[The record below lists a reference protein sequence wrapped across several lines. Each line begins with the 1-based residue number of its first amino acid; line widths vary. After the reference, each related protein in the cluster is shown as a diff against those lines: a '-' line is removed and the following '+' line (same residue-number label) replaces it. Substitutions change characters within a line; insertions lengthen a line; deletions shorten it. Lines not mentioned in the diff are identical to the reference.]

1 MRIAINHFCSIAL
14 LAVMTACGSGTSEVD
29 FARSLGV
36 KAPAEMVL
44 RGGKIITMDGDSS
57 VKEALAIRDGRFIA
71 VGTNRDMRPFTG
83 PRTRIIELAGRTVI
97 PGLIDSHVHA
107 TSACLNWDEE
117 IHWERTRSL
126 IDGLR
131 QIESAAKASPP
142 GTWVVVGGGWVP
154 TQFAE
159 RRFPSRAE
167 LDAIAPQHPVYI
179 QYLNQGALLNSA
191 ALAAAGITRASA
203 DPPGGRF
210 ERNPSSGDLT
220 GWLQSAAAW
229 ELVYDKI
236 PRAPLNK
243 ARESLKNCFHELN
256 RLAITSVGDLH
267 GRRVGF
273 AQRRLLNDMRSTGDL
288 TVRISFYLG
297 ASDTG
302 DAVEQLRSAMAE
314 IKQLPQNDMFRFA
327 GFYQVLPN
335 IGDTLA
341 DPKAALTPAARE
353 KFRRL
358 AQFFAESERSF
369 RVEATHDAGA
379 RQLLDILEEVNAAT
393 PFAPRR
399 IGFAHLESATA
410 ETVARIKKLGG
421 GISVQDRLVM
431 TGERNAELWGL
442 ALAREA
448 PPLRAM
454 LESGVPLG
462 AGSDGFRAVNYSPML
477 SLWWLVTGKTV
488 AGTALREHEQNLTRE
503 EALRLY
509 TVGSAWF
516 SFEEGRKGSIEPGKL
531 ADLAVL
537 NADYITVPDDQ
548 IRALESLLTVVGG
561 RVVYA
566 AEPYKQVE
574 KTDKHLR

>member
-1 MRIAINHFCSIAL
+1 MAL
-14 LAVMTACGSGTSEVD
+14 LAAMTACGGSSETD
-29 FARSLGV
+29 FARSLAV

-44 RGGKIITMDGDSS
+44 RGGKILTMDGDRS
-57 VKEALAIRDGRFIA
+57 VKEALAIRDGRFVA

-83 PRTRIIELAGRTVI
+83 PHTRVIELAGRTMI

-107 TSACLNWDEE
+107 TSACLNWDSE

-126 IDGLR
+126 ADGLK
-131 QIESAAKASPP
+131 QIESVAKSRPP
-142 GTWVVVGGGWVP
+142 GTWLVVGGGWVP
-154 TQFAE
+154 TQFTE

-167 LDAIAPQHPVYI
+167 LDAIAPKHPVYV

-203 DPPGGRF
+203 DPPGGKF
-210 ERNPSSGDLT
+210 ERNPSSGELS

-229 ELVYDKI
+229 EPVYDKI
-236 PRAPLNK
+236 SRAPLNE

-267 GRRVGF
+267 GRNVGF

-288 TVRISFYLG
+288 TVRINFYVG
-297 ASDTG
+297 PSDAG
-302 DAVEQLRSAMAE
+302 DSVEQLRSVLAE

-327 GFYQVLPN
+327 GFYEVLPN
-335 IGDTLA
+335 IDNGLA
-341 DPKAALTPAARE
+341 DPKALLTPAASE
-353 KFRRL
+353 NFRRL
-358 AQFFAESERSF
+358 AQFFAESEQSF

-399 IGFAHLESATA
+399 IGFAHLESVTT
-410 ETVARIKKLGG
+410 ETVARIQKLGG
-421 GISVQDRLVM
+421 GVSVQDRLVM

-442 ALAREA
+442 PLAREA
-448 PPLRAM
+448 PPLRTL

-477 SLWWLVTGKTV
+477 SLWWLTTGKTM
-488 AGTALREHEQNLTRE
+488 AGTALRAREQNLTRE

-516 SFEEGRKGSIEPGKL
+516 TFDEGRKGSIEPGKL

-537 NADYITVPDDQ
+537 NADYATVPDDQ
-548 IRALESLLTVVGG
+548 IRALESLLTIVGG
-561 RVVYA
+561 RIVYA
-566 AEPYKQVE
+566 AGPYKQVE
-574 KTDKHLR
+574 KTDKRPR

>member
-1 MRIAINHFCSIAL
+1 
-14 LAVMTACGSGTSEVD
+14 MTACGGGSEAD
-29 FARSLGV
+29 FERSLAV
-36 KAPAEMVL
+36 KAPADTVL
-44 RGGKIITMDGDSS
+44 RGGKIITVDSELS
-57 VKEALAIRDGRFIA
+57 IKEAVAIRDGRFIA

-83 PRTRIIELAGRTVI
+83 PHTRIIELAGRTVI

-107 TSACLNWDEE
+107 TSACLNWDSE

-126 IDGLR
+126 NDGLK
-131 QIESAAKASPP
+131 QVESAAKSRPP
-142 GTWVVVGGGWVP
+142 GTWLVVAGGWVP
-154 TQFAE
+154 TQFSE

-167 LDAIAPQHPVYI
+167 LDAIAPKHPVYI

-191 ALAAAGITRASA
+191 ALAAVGIAGASP
-203 DPPGGRF
+203 DPLGGRF
-210 ERNPSSGDLT
+210 ERNPNTGELT

-229 ELVYDKI
+229 EPVYDKI
-236 PRAPLNK
+236 PRASLDK

-256 RLAITSVGDLH
+256 RLAITSVGDLQ
-267 GRRVGF
+267 GRNVGF

-288 TVRISFYLG
+288 TVRINFYIG
-297 ASDTG
+297 ADDAS
-302 DAVEQLRSAMAE
+302 DAVEQLGSAIAE

-327 GFYQVLPN
+327 GFYETLPN
-335 IGDTLA
+335 IGDALA
-341 DPKAALTPAARE
+341 DPKAVLTPAAKE
-353 KFRRL
+353 NFRRL

-399 IGFAHLESATA
+399 IGFAHLESVTA
-410 ETVARIKKLGG
+410 ETVARIKKLGA
-421 GISVQDRLVM
+421 GISVQDRLAM

-454 LESGVPLG
+454 QESGVPLG

-477 SLWWLVTGKTV
+477 SLWWLTTGKTV
-488 AGTALREHEQNLTRE
+488 AGTALRAREQTLTRE

-516 SFEEGRKGSIEPGKL
+516 SFDEGRKGSIEPGKL

-537 NADYITVPDDQ
+537 NADYITVSDDQ
-548 IRALESLLTVVGG
+548 IRTLESLLTVIGG
-561 RVVYA
+561 RIVYTA
-566 AEPYKQVE
+566 GPYNQID
-574 KTDKHLR
+574 KTDKRSR